1 MGSVKTKN
9 VAGLPAYAEKFGG
22 KLFGYFVRFNY
33 TFFYYSILSLVLGFF
48 GSEVIVGMIQSF
60 RGAKASDV
68 PIYGHA
74 IIAVAIT
81 TGFLALNFWSIKA
94 SGV

>member
-1 MGSVKTKN
+1 VSL
-9 VAGLPAYAEKFGG
+9 GLPGEPLGVNYLDNVPGIDV
-22 KLFGYFVRFNY
+22 LY

-81 TGFLALNFWSIKA
+81 TGFLALNF
-94 SGV
+94 